1 MAEEERFS
9 EVVVRGEQPI
19 ATSEDL
25 RSALAMALRLENAGI
40 LLGAGA
46 STNACGMTMAQL
58 WKELATNHKNTI
70 KFLDGQNLR
79 EAGETNLETI
89 IARVQLALLDS
100 KRRGEDVN
108 ELTKSLKLLR
118 QMVVQAAVLDQ
129 DLWSNAERSG
139 SSEELQDHRRL
150 LTRVLASRQPGQPAP
165 AIFTT
170 NYDLAVEWSAEALGV
185 HVVNGFTGLHGRSF
199 QPSIFDLS
207 LRNTAAQGEARFGA
221 FDISL
226 VKLHGSLSWFEQDG
240 AVLERPVGQCAEI
253 LGKYLDDPSEPFD
266 PLLIYPSAAKYV
278 DTIGF
283 VYGEM
288 MRRFSEF
295 MARQHCC
302 LITCGYG
309 FNDSH
314 INRLIS
320 AGLQNPTMLLVA
332 YYPGWKKL
340 EDEIPNPFLQKLRSL
355 GSPRIIIRGGGAAAY
370 LHRLVNDLP
379 DPTLIDESASIIRRL
394 ATVLRDAGGDG
405 DL

>member
-1 MAEEERFS
+1 MADEPRFS
-9 EVVVRGEQPI
+9 EVVVRGEHPI
-19 ATSEDL
+19 ANSEDL

-46 STNACGMTMAQL
+46 STGACGMTMAQL
-58 WKELATNHKNTI
+58 WGELEKNQKETVEYLES
-70 KFLDGQNLR
+70 QNLR
-79 EAGETNLETI
+79 SAGETNLETI

-100 KRRGEDVN
+100 QRRGENVD
-108 ELTKSLKLLR
+108 ELTTSLKLLR
-118 QMVVQAAVLDQ
+118 QMIVQAAILDQ

-139 SSEELQDHRRL
+139 SSEELLDHRRL

-170 NYDLAVEWSAEALGV
+170 NYDLAVEWSAEPLGV
-185 HVVNGFTGLHGRSF
+185 HVVNGFTGLHGRTF

-226 VKLHGSLSWFEQDG
+226 IKLHGSLSWFEQNG
-240 AVLERPVGQCAEI
+240 TVLERPAGQSADI
-253 LGKYLDDPSEPFD
+253 LGKYLDDPNEPFD

-302 LITCGYG
+302 MITCGYG

-320 AGLQNPTMLLVA
+320 AGLQNPTMMLIA

-340 EDEIPNPFLQKLRSL
+340 DEEISNPFLQKLRSL
-355 GSPRIIIRGGGAAAY
+355 GSPRIIIRGGGEAAY
-370 LHRLVNDLP
+370 LHSLVNDLP
-379 DPTLIDESASIIRRL
+379 DPTLIDEAATVIRKL
-394 ATVLRDAGGDG
+394 ATVLRDAGRDG
-405 DL
+405 NL